1 MRSWR
6 YLLLTIALTATMTIA
21 PQAAIQGTGVVPGEG
36 ICTGAARQS
45 MPDGPGHDHADISQ
59 HQFACQMRQV
69 FYDSLSDELAA
80 RNDVILG
87 EMDVENDL
95 LAVAVAFP
103 ESGVLFFDVSNPATP
118 VFKSWYRGSE
128 CEAVVIDVDCGA
140 FVDLS
145 KDGKVA
151 FLSVQSLSV
160 IPGGT
165 RPGSRPVSE
174 PGVEVIDVR
183 DPSLPLLTQVY
194 PVVSMGGV
202 HTSRSHVFPNGN
214 EYLFSIANG
223 FGVEITQVNRIAGVP
238 QLTPVVQLAIDEVH
252 DTFLADD
259 PLTGKPYLYVA
270 AGFESGFYAYDVSNP
285 AQPQL
290 LAEWDLTPQCGSDWY
305 GHTVDTTVANGRRYV
320 TLDAEIFDFGPQ
332 SAADRANGCGNII
345 GMADQPGPLWIIDAT
360 DFSQLGPAEDNGA
373 DNVPALKAASEAA
386 LVTTWINPAGRAGG
400 HLRFSPHNQQVVGNR
415 IYLSNYHGGVYVL
428 DATAA
433 FQGQDV
439 RPSEVGFYVPHGTP
453 NRPMYE
459 PTVEP
464 VSPFFG
470 TFSGNRP
477 FLWDSVFYKGFIL
490 APDWHGGLY
499 SLQLCR
505 RTSRMT
511 SIPCG

>member
-6 YLLLTIALTATMTIA
+6 YLLLTIALTATMTVA
-21 PQAAIQGTGVVPGEG
+21 PQAATQSSGVVPGEG
-36 ICTGAARQS
+36 ICTAAARQS
-45 MPDGPGHDHADISQ
+45 MPDGPGHDHADITQ

-252 DTFLADD
+252 DTFLAND

-290 LAEWDLTPQCGSDWY
+290 LAEWDISPQCPEDWY

-320 TLDAEIFDFGPQ
+320 TVDAEIFDFGPQ
-332 SAADRANGCGNII
+332 SAADRANGCGNIV
-345 GMADQPGPLWIIDAT
+345 GMADQPGPLWIVDAT
-360 DFSQLGPAEDNGA
+360 DFTQLGPAEDNGA

-400 HLRFSPHNQQVVGNR
+400 HLRFSPHNQQVVGNK

-439 RPSEVGFYVPHGTP
+439 RPSEIGFYVPHGTP

-464 VSPFFG
+464 ISPFFG
-470 TFSGNRP
+470 TFLGNRP
-477 FLWDSVFYKGFIL
+477 FLWDSVFYKGFVL
-490 APDWHGGLY
+490 TADWHGGLY
-499 SLQLCR
+499 SFEPCR
-505 RTSRMT
+505 RTSRRT
-511 SIPCG
+511 SIPCR